1 MSVLTNLPIKWR
13 LTILVG
19 ISILVSIIIGL
30 LGLTGMRSAEQ
41 AIDEMF
47 NGGMQHTHA
56 LGVIL
61 EHNAAS
67 RTQILLSLQ
76 HDPASE
82 FSGMHDHPLSH
93 HLNAINENL
102 EIVDEHWNEVT
113 AIEMEGEEKTLADTF
128 AASKSRLEDEGIQP
142 AIAQLKAGN
151 YTQTNKIL
159 LETINP
165 LLVKTQETIDE
176 LFEMQMVEAEGAY
189 KETEASYHSMINLVT
204 ATLVAGAL
212 FSAALAYFTI
222 SSIAKGVQRIERT
235 ANELADGDLT
245 SRVDYQNKD
254 ELGHIASAFNRMADK
269 FRGMVD
275 NVKDSVTQLASAAE
289 ETSVVTAQTTAGIN
303 QQHTETDQIATAIN
317 QMNAT
322 VHDVAQN
329 AVHAAEATRN
339 ADASSEEGKKVVDKT
354 IEAINQLATEVEQAA
369 KVIHELEQETE
380 NIGSVLDVIKSIAEQ
395 TNLLALNAAIEA
407 ARAGEQGRGFAVV
420 ADEVRTLAGRTQQS
434 TQEIEEMISRLQTG
448 ANKAVQV
455 METGKTKT
463 LVGVEQAAAAGK
475 ALETINAA
483 VESINNMNTQ
493 IASAAEEQSS
503 VTEEINRNITNIS
516 QVAEQTS
523 SGAAQTAQASDD
535 LARLAEQLKGLVAQ
549 FKV

>member
-30 LGLTGMRSAEQ
+30 LGLTGMRNAEQ
-41 AIDEMF
+41 ATDEMF
-47 NGGMQHTHA
+47 NGGMHHTHA
-56 LGVIL
+56 LGVVI
-61 EHNAAS
+61 EHTADS
-67 RTQILLSLQ
+67 RTQLLLSLQ
-76 HDPASE
+76 HDPTSE
-82 FSGMHDHPLSH
+82 FAEMHDHPVSH
-93 HLNAINENL
+93 HLDVIEHNL
-102 EIVDEHWNEVT
+102 EQVEEHWNEIT
-113 AIEMEGEEKTLADTF
+113 ATEMEGEEKTLADTF
-128 AASKSRLEDEGIQP
+128 AASRSRLENEGVLP

-151 YTQTNKIL
+151 YKQANKIL

-165 LLVKTQETIDE
+165 SIKKAQEEADA
-176 LFEMQMVEAEGAY
+176 LFEMQFEEAEVAFE
-189 KETEASYHSMINLVT
+189 ETEASYHSMINLVT
-204 ATLVAGAL
+204 ITLVAGAL

-222 SSIAKGVQRIERT
+222 SSIAKGVQRIEQT

-254 ELGHIASAFNRMADK
+254 ELGHIANAFNRMADK

-493 IASAAEEQSS
+493 IASAAEEQSA

>member
-1 MSVLTNLPIKWR
+1 
-13 LTILVG
+13 
-19 ISILVSIIIGL
+19 
-30 LGLTGMRSAEQ
+30 
-41 AIDEMF
+41 
-47 NGGMQHTHA
+47 
-56 LGVIL
+56 
-61 EHNAAS
+61 
-67 RTQILLSLQ
+67 
-76 HDPASE
+76 
-82 FSGMHDHPLSH
+82 
-93 HLNAINENL
+93 
-102 EIVDEHWNEVT
+102 
-113 AIEMEGEEKTLADTF
+113 
-128 AASKSRLEDEGIQP
+128 
-142 AIAQLKAGN
+142 
-151 YTQTNKIL
+151 
-159 LETINP
+159 
-165 LLVKTQETIDE
+165 
-176 LFEMQMVEAEGAY
+176 
-189 KETEASYHSMINLVT
+189 
-204 ATLVAGAL
+204 
-212 FSAALAYFTI
+212 
-222 SSIAKGVQRIERT
+222 
-235 ANELADGDLT
+235 
-245 SRVDYQNKD
+245 
-254 ELGHIASAFNRMADK
+254 
-269 FRGMVD
+269 
-275 NVKDSVTQLASAAE
+275 QLASAAE